1 MFRRREYLALFGS
14 LVLIFL
20 EAFVRV
26 ITLGLRMVVN
36 PILYVSLMNRSATH
50 HPFLLQPLEKC
61 LQCPIFKSRKAV
73 SSQEEVYQHF
83 HSQCGRLRR
92 PLHTVRILCR
102 GARGADRR
110 RLSLG
115 ATPTWLA

>member
-1 MFRRREYLALFGS
+1 MYRRREYLALFGS

-20 EAFVRV
+20 EAFVRI

-36 PILYVSLMNRSATH
+36 PILHINLTNRSATH
-50 HPFLLQPLEKC
+50 HPLLLQPLQKC
-61 LQCPIFKSRKAV
+61 FQFPIFKPRKAV
-73 SSQEEVYQHF
+73 SSEEEVYQRF
-83 HSQCGRLRR
+83 HSQCSRLRR
-92 PLHTVRILCR
+92 PLYTVRILCR
-102 GARGADRR
+102 RACGADWR